1 MISSRF
7 LLFSLCGSA
16 GLSGVSSDWKG
27 GAGREEESLGCVRR
41 RLSQETSFEAGLQ
54 GCRVEGRGD
63 HSSDKQVWG
72 LLSSSMEEEST
83 VLELL

>member
-54 GCRVEGRGD
+54 GCRAAGWRAEVTTAQTSRSGGF
-63 HSSDKQVWG
+63 
-72 LLSSSMEEEST
+72 
-83 VLELL
+83 